1 MFDEHDTM
9 YTERVRCNID
19 VHNSLHHTKKKIYY
33 YFLREFH
40 TYDHETITIIM
51 HVKF

>member
-9 YTERVRCNID
+9 YTERVRATLTYTIVCTIQ
-19 VHNSLHHTKKKIYY
+19 KKFIIT
-33 YFLREFH
+33 FLREFH